1 MANAE
6 SGSTVSASS
15 NGSQA
20 VQYNLENADKVQSL
34 NGEVT
39 AATEAHG
46 GPVEH
51 SVEPTALMMNATAW
65 VSLAMLVFLGILVWK
80 KVPAVIGAALDK
92 KISAIRTQLDEAST
106 LRKEAEAL
114 KAEYEAKIA
123 SVAKEADAMRVA
135 AEAEA
140 ADLISAAKLEA
151 EALIIRRQKI
161 AEDKIGAAER
171 GAIADVR
178 ARAAAAATAAATALV
193 RETHNAKADKGL
205 VDDVI
210 SKLTH

>member
-1 MANAE
+1 MASLE
-6 SGSTVSASS
+6 SGNTVSASS
-15 NGSQA
+15 NANEA
-20 VQYNLENADKVQSL
+20 VQYNLENADKVQAL

-46 GPVEH
+46 GPIEH
-51 SVEPTALMMNATAW
+51 GVEPTALMMNATAW

-123 SVAKEADAMRVA
+123 RVAKEADAMRIA
-135 AEAEA
+135 AEEEA
-140 ADLISAAKLEA
+140 AELISAAKVEA
-151 EALIIRRQKI
+151 EALIIRRQKM

-178 ARAAAAATAAATALV
+178 ARAAAAATAAATALL
-193 RETHNAKADKGL
+193 RETHDSKADKGL

>member
-6 SGSTVSASS
+6 SGNTVSTHGNAT
-15 NGSQA
+15 QA

-34 NGEVT
+34 NGDVN

-51 SVEPTALMMNATAW
+51 SIEPTALMMNATAW

-106 LRKEAEAL
+106 LRKEA
-114 KAEYEAKIA
+114 
-123 SVAKEADAMRVA
+123 DAMRVA
-135 AEAEA
+135 AEEEA
-140 ADLISAAKLEA
+140 ADLISAAKVEA
-151 EALIIRRQKI
+151 EALIIRRQKM

-193 RETHNAKADKGL
+193 RETHDAKADKGL